1 MQNRG
6 FLLLLVATFIVVA
19 AAIFALA
26 AGDRAASPVP
36 PGERALPDL
45 AAKLGELAWVRLSHG
60 AAKIDFAAIGGR
72 WAVVEKGNYPA
83 APGKLRQALLGL
95 ADLTLVEPK
104 TERPELFARLDL
116 DDPPNGKSAEIR
128 LSDRTGQT
136 IAELFVGRHRA
147 DRLGTGNDAVY
158 VRKPGIDRAWLARG
172 SLDVS
177 GEIVD
182 WLDRRI
188 LDIPAARIAA
198 IKFTGKFTGDG
209 ATLVLSR
216 SEPGDRFAVAGAPPD
231 TKFKGPAVLAEPAGA
246 LAALDLADVKPA
258 ADQPVPDSGVA
269 AASFATF
276 DGLTVDLRLYAR
288 DNADWLAIAA
298 SGKDAAE
305 AEAKAINSRVAAW
318 SYAVTP
324 DRAKLLRTRLADL
337 VEPAK
342 GS

>member
-1 MQNRG
+1 MPNRN
-6 FLLLLVATFIVVA
+6 FLLLLGATVIVVIAAVVTLA
-19 AAIFALA
+19 AA
-26 AGDRAASPVP
+26 DRTVRAVP
-36 PGERALPDL
+36 AGERALPGL

-60 AAKIDFAAIGGR
+60 ATKIDFAQSGGH

-83 APGKLRQALLGL
+83 APGKLRQLLLGL
-95 ADLTLVEPK
+95 ADLTLIEPK
-104 TERPELFARLDL
+104 TERPKLFARLDL
-116 DDPPNGKSAEIR
+116 DDPAHGKSAKIR
-128 LSDRTGQT
+128 LNARTGQT
-136 IAELFVGRHRA
+136 IAELIVGRRRA

-158 VRKPGIDRAWLARG
+158 IRKPGADRAWLARG

-188 LDIPAARIAA
+188 LDIPAARIASV
-198 IKFTGKFTGDG
+198 KLTGDG

-216 SEPGDRFAVAGAPPD
+216 SEPGDRFAVADAPAD
-231 TKFKGPAVLAEPAGA
+231 AKFKGSALLAEPAGA

-258 ADQPVPDSGVA
+258 AEQPVPDSGVA
-269 AASFATF
+269 SASFTTF
-276 DGLTVDLRLYAR
+276 DGLNIDLRLFAR

-298 SGKDAAE
+298 SGTDAAE
-305 AEAKAINSRVAAW
+305 AEAKAINGRVAAW
-318 SYAVTP
+318 RYAITP

-337 VEPAK
+337 IEPAK

>member
-6 FLLLLVATFIVVA
+6 FLLLLGATLIAAA
-19 AAIFALA
+19 AAIFVLA
-26 AGDRAASPVP
+26 SGDRAASPVLA
-36 PGERALPDL
+36 GERALPGL
-45 AAKLGELAWVRLSHG
+45 AEKLGELAWVRLSHG

-83 APGKLRQALLGL
+83 APGKLRQMLLGL

-116 DDPPNGKSAEIR
+116 DDPANGKSTDIR

-136 IAELFVGRHRA
+136 IAELIVGRRRT

-172 SLDVS
+172 APDVS

-188 LDIPAARIAA
+188 LDIPATRIAS
-198 IKFTGKFTGDG
+198 IKLTGDG
-209 ATLVLSR
+209 TTLVLTR
-216 SEPGDRFAVAGAPPD
+216 TEPADKFAVAGAPAD
-231 TKFKGPAVLAEPAGA
+231 KKLKGPAALAEPAGA

-269 AASFATF
+269 AASFTTF
-276 DGLTVDLRLYAR
+276 DGLTLDLRLFAR

-298 SGKDAAE
+298 SGKDAAD
-305 AEAKAINSRVAAW
+305 AEAKSINNRVAAW

>member
-1 MQNRG
+1 MRNRG
-6 FLLLLVATFIVVA
+6 FTLLLAATVVLVAVA
-19 AAIFALA
+19 IYALA
-26 AGDRAASPVP
+26 IGERAASPALA
-36 PGERALPDL
+36 GERALPGL

-60 AAKIDFAAIGGR
+60 TTKIDFAAIGTR

-83 APGKLRQALLGL
+83 APGKLRQLLLGL
-95 ADLTLVEPK
+95 ADLTLIEPK
-104 TERPELFARLDL
+104 TERPDLFARLDL
-116 DDPPNGKSAEIR
+116 DDPANGKSTDVK
-128 LSDRTGQT
+128 LNDRTGQT
-136 IAELFVGRHRA
+136 VAELIVGRRRT

-158 VRKPGIDRAWLARG
+158 VRKPGNDRAWLARG

-177 GEIVD
+177 GEVID

-188 LDIPAARIAA
+188 LDIPTVRIASV
-198 IKFTGKFTGDG
+198 KLTGDG
-209 ATLVLSR
+209 DTLMLSR
-216 SEPGDRFAVAGAPPD
+216 AEPSDRFAIADAPPE
-231 TKFKGPAVLAEPAGA
+231 TKFKAPAALAEPAGA

-269 AASFATF
+269 AASFTTF
-276 DGLTVDLRLYAR
+276 DGLTVDLRLFAR

-305 AEAKAINSRVAAW
+305 TEAKTINSRVAAW
-318 SYAVTP
+318 CYAITP

>member
-1 MQNRG
+1 MQTKS
-6 FLLLLVATFIVVA
+6 FLLLLCATVIIVA
-19 AAIFALA
+19 AAILALA

-36 PGERALPDL
+36 AGERALPGL
-45 AAKLGELAWVRLSHG
+45 AAKLSELAWVRLSHG
-60 AAKIDFAAIGGR
+60 ASKIDFAAIGGR

-83 APGKLRQALLGL
+83 APGKLRQLLLGL

-116 DDPPNGKSAEIR
+116 DDPANGKSTDIR

-136 IAELFVGRHRA
+136 IAELIVGRRRT

-158 VRKPGIDRAWLARG
+158 VRKPGIDRTWLARG

-188 LDIPAARIAA
+188 LDIPAARIASV
-198 IKFTGKFTGDG
+198 KLTGDG
-209 ATLVLSR
+209 APLVLSR
-216 SEPGDRFAVAGAPPD
+216 SEPGDRFAIMGAPAD
-231 TKFKGPAVLAEPAGA
+231 KKLKGPAVLAEPAGA

-269 AASFATF
+269 MASFTTF
-276 DGLTVDLRLYAR
+276 DGLTLELRLYTR

-298 SGKDAAE
+298 SGTDAAE
-305 AEAKAINSRVAAW
+305 AEAKAINGRVRAW
-318 SYAVTP
+318 SYAITP

-337 VEPAK
+337 VEPAR

>member
-26 AGDRAASPVP
+26 AGDRMASPVP
-36 PGERALPDL
+36 PGERALPGL

-83 APGKLRQALLGL
+83 APGKLRQVLLGL

-116 DDPPNGKSAEIR
+116 DDPAHGKSTDIR

-136 IAELFVGRHRA
+136 IAELIVGRRRA

-158 VRKPGIDRAWLARG
+158 VRKPGTDRAWLARG

-177 GEIVD
+177 GDIVD

-188 LDIPAARIAA
+188 LDVPAARIASV
-198 IKFTGKFTGDG
+198 KLTGDG

-216 SEPGDRFAVAGAPPD
+216 AEPGDRFAVIGAPAD
-231 TKFKGPAVLAEPAGA
+231 KKLKAPAVLAEPAGA

-318 SYAVTP
+318 SYAITP

>member
-1 MQNRG
+1 MTQQRS
-6 FLLLLVATFIVVA
+6 FLLLLAATVVLVAL
-19 AAIFALA
+19 AIYALA

-36 PGERALPDL
+36 AGERALPGL
-45 AAKLGELAWVRLSHG
+45 AAKLGELAWVRLSQG
-60 AAKIDFAAIGGR
+60 ATKIDFAAIGGR

-83 APGKLRQALLGL
+83 APGKLRQLLLGL
-95 ADLTLVEPK
+95 ADLTLIEPE
-104 TERPELFARLDL
+104 TERPDLFARLDL
-116 DDPPNGKSAEIR
+116 DDPANGKSTGVK
-128 LSDRTGQT
+128 LNDRTGQT
-136 IAELFVGRHRA
+136 VAELIVGRRRT

-158 VRKPGIDRAWLARG
+158 VRKPGADRAWLARG

-177 GEIVD
+177 GEVVD

-188 LDIPAARIAA
+188 LDLPAARIASV
-198 IKFTGKFTGDG
+198 KLTGDG
-209 ATLVLSR
+209 STLLLSR

-258 ADQPVPDSGVA
+258 AEQPVPDSGVV
-269 AASFATF
+269 AASFTTF
-276 DGLTVDLRLYAR
+276 DGLTLDLRLFAR

-298 SGKDAAE
+298 AGNDAAE
-305 AEAKAINSRVAAW
+305 AEAKAINGRVAAW
-318 SYAVTP
+318 CYAITP
-324 DRAKLLRTRLADL
+324 DRAKLLRTRPVDL

>member
-6 FLLLLVATFIVVA
+6 FLTLLCATLIVVGA
-19 AAIFALA
+19 AVIVLVS
-26 AGDRAASPVP
+26 GDRAASTAP
-36 PGERALPDL
+36 PGERALPGL

-60 AAKIDFAAIGGR
+60 ATKIDFAAIGGR

-83 APGKLRQALLGL
+83 APGKLRQMLLGL
-95 ADLTLVEPK
+95 ADLTLIEPK
-104 TERPELFARLDL
+104 TERPELFVRLDL
-116 DDPPNGKSAEIR
+116 DDPANGKSTEIR
-128 LSDRTGQT
+128 LNDRTGQT
-136 IAELFVGRHRA
+136 IAELIVGRRRT

-158 VRKPGIDRAWLARG
+158 VRKPGADRAWLARG

-177 GEIVD
+177 GEPVD

-188 LDIPAARIAA
+188 LDIPAARIASV
-198 IKFTGKFTGDG
+198 KFTSDG
-209 ATLVLSR
+209 STLVLSR
-216 SEPGDRFAVAGAPPD
+216 AQPADRFAVADAPAD
-231 TKFKGPAVLAEPAGA
+231 AKFKGPAALAEPAGA
-246 LAALDLADVKPA
+246 LTALDLADVKPA
-258 ADQPVPDSGVA
+258 ADQPVPGSGVA
-269 AASFATF
+269 TASFVTF
-276 DGLTVDLRLYAR
+276 DGLTLDLRLFAR

-305 AEAKAINSRVAAW
+305 AEAKAINGRVAAW
-318 SYAVTP
+318 SYAITP

>member
-1 MQNRG
+1 MQPKS
-6 FLLLLVATFIVVA
+6 FLLLLGATIIVVA

-26 AGDRAASPVP
+26 AGERAASPVP
-36 PGERALPDL
+36 PGERALPGL

-60 AAKIDFAAIGGR
+60 ATKIDFAAIGGR

-83 APGKLRQALLGL
+83 APGKLRQVLLGL

-116 DDPPNGKSAEIR
+116 DDPPNGKSTEIR
-128 LSDRTGQT
+128 LSDRTGQAV
-136 IAELFVGRHRA
+136 AELIVGRHRT

-188 LDIPAARIAA
+188 LDIPATRIASV
-198 IKFTGKFTGDG
+198 KLTGDG

-216 SEPGDRFAVAGAPPD
+216 AEPGDRFAVMGAPAD
-231 TKFKGPAVLAEPAGA
+231 KKLKGPAVLAEPAGA

-258 ADQPVPDSGVA
+258 ADQPVPDGGVA
-269 AASFATF
+269 AASFTTF
-276 DGLTVDLRLYAR
+276 DGLTVDLRLFAR

-298 SGKDAAE
+298 SGTDAAE
-305 AEAKAINSRVAAW
+305 TEAKAINSRLAAW

>member
-1 MQNRG
+1 MQNRS
-6 FLLLLVATFIVVA
+6 FLLLLGATVIVVA
-19 AAIFALA
+19 AAIFVLA
-26 AGDRAASPVP
+26 AGDRTASPVP
-36 PGERALPDL
+36 PGERVLPGL

-60 AAKIDFAAIGGR
+60 TTKIDFAAIGGR

-83 APGKLRQALLGL
+83 APGKLRQLLLGL

-116 DDPPNGKSAEIR
+116 DDPANGKSTEIR
-128 LSDRTGQT
+128 LNDRTGQT
-136 IAELFVGRHRA
+136 IAELIIGRRRT
-147 DRLGTGNDAVY
+147 DRLGIGSDAVY
-158 VRKPGIDRAWLARG
+158 VRQPGANRAWLARG

-177 GEIVD
+177 GEVVD

-188 LDIPAARIAA
+188 LDIPAAGIASV
-198 IKFTGKFTGDG
+198 KLTGDDT
-209 ATLVLSR
+209 TLVLSR
-216 SEPGDRFAVAGAPPD
+216 SEPGDRFAVSGAPAD
-231 TKFKGPAVLAEPAGA
+231 AKFKGPAVLAEPAGA

-258 ADQPVPDSGVA
+258 AEQPVPDSGVA
-269 AASFATF
+269 AASFTTF
-276 DGLTVDLRLYAR
+276 DGLTIDLRLFAR

-298 SGKDAAE
+298 SGKDMVE
-305 AEAKAINSRVAAW
+305 AEANAITSRVAAW
-318 SYAVTP
+318 RYAITP

>member
-26 AGDRAASPVP
+26 AGDRMASPVP
-36 PGERALPDL
+36 PGERALPGL

-83 APGKLRQALLGL
+83 APGKLRQVLLGL

-116 DDPPNGKSAEIR
+116 DDPANGKSTEIR
-128 LSDRTGQT
+128 LNDRTGQT
-136 IAELFVGRHRA
+136 IAELIIGRRRA
-147 DRLGTGNDAVY
+147 DRLGTGSDAVY
-158 VRKPGIDRAWLARG
+158 VRKPGADRAWLARG
-172 SLDVS
+172 ALDVS
-177 GEIVD
+177 GEAVD

-188 LDIPAARIAA
+188 LDIPPARIASV
-198 IKFTGKFTGDG
+198 KFTGDG
-209 ATLVLSR
+209 STLVLSR
-216 SEPGDRFAVAGAPPD
+216 SEPGDRFAVADALPD

-258 ADQPVPDSGVA
+258 AEQPGPDSGVA
-269 AASFATF
+269 AASFTTF
-276 DGLTVDLRLYAR
+276 DGLTLDLRLFAR

-298 SGKDAAE
+298 SGKDLADAE
-305 AEAKAINSRVAAW
+305 ANAINSRVAAW
-318 SYAVTP
+318 RYAIIP

>member
-1 MQNRG
+1 MQPRS

-26 AGDRAASPVP
+26 AGDRMASPVP
-36 PGERALPDL
+36 PGERALPGL

-83 APGKLRQALLGL
+83 APGKLRQVLLGL

-116 DDPPNGKSAEIR
+116 DDPANGKSTDIR

-136 IAELFVGRHRA
+136 IAELILGRRRA

-158 VRKPGIDRAWLARG
+158 VRKPGADRAWLARG

-177 GEIVD
+177 GDIVD

-188 LDIPAARIAA
+188 LDVPAARIASV
-198 IKFTGKFTGDG
+198 KLTGDG

-216 SEPGDRFAVAGAPPD
+216 AEPGDRFAVIGAPADKKLKAP
-231 TKFKGPAVLAEPAGA
+231 TVLAEPAGA

-269 AASFATF
+269 AVSFATF

-298 SGKDAAE
+298 SGKDAAD

-318 SYAVTP
+318 SYAITP